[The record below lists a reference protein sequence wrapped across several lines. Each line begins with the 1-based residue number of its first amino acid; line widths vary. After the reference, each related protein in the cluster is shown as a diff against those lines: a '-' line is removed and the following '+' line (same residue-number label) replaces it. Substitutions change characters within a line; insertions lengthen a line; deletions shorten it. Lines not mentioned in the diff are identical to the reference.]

1 MSNRVVIGR
10 RTSASNDR
18 GLMISGL
25 DTSSGSGTSASP
37 YARANVLSVNAQN
50 KGNAV
55 HNFDSGEHV
64 GGGFHV
70 FHYTQGS
77 LNKNTNTNVTHNWG
91 KDNECATADRPLFAL
106 RWSYASDISSGVA
119 TKCYKPMDYQ
129 GEFQIEEDEEDGVD
143 EENFQ
148 AIEGVDVQHVNNNTI
163 NIDNLMLGD
172 NGADN
177 NHNGHTIYWAL
188 VVFYEDDWNGGRSI

>member
-37 YARANVLSVNAQN
+37 YGRANVLSVNAQN
-50 KGNAV
+50 KGNAI

-70 FHYTQGS
+70 FHYAQGS

-106 RWSYASDISSGVA
+106 RWSYALNKLLGNLNCI
-119 TKCYKPMDYQ
+119 DYDV
-129 GEFQIEEDEEDGVD
+129 IRV
-143 EENFQ
+143 NF
-148 AIEGVDVQHVNNNTI
+148 
-163 NIDNLMLGD
+163 NLK
-172 NGADN
+172 
-177 NHNGHTIYWAL
+177 
-188 VVFYEDDWNGGRSI
+188 